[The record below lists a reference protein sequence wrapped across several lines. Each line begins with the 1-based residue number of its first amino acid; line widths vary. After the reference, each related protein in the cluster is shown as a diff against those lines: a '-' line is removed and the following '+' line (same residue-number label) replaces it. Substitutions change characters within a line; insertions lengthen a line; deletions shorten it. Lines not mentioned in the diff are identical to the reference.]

1 MLAAYYRAKDNV
13 KGIIGQLWSDN
24 WINEIEAN
32 NEGNT
37 SLLLAAWFGRKYA
50 VGQLYLE
57 TSKQMS
63 MNVNVANN
71 VGNTSLL
78 LLTNSGH
85 TDIIVLGPELIIV
98 QCGYG

>member
-1 MLAAYYRAKDNV
+1 MFSFSIVLSGSPTDIYVVDIVGYIALMLAAYYRAKDNV

-57 TSKQMS
+57 TSK
-63 MNVNVANN
+63 
-71 VGNTSLL
+71 
-78 LLTNSGH
+78 
-85 TDIIVLGPELIIV
+85 
-98 QCGYG
+98 